1 MRKCARCLCNYRYEK
16 MLVAWASFDSG
27 YVEALMSTRGP
38 SISVGKWMYILHMKT
53 FAVSTAARSV
63 LSCIG
68 SGLETGRGLI
78 PHLEF
83 CRHSARWINWSE
95 TKCFADAYAVEIAT
109 RNMNKCML
117 EVLAVVETVTMS
129 LGHIIHNRML
139 NDEDYSSNEPV
150 IQVFTH
156 I

>member
-1 MRKCARCLCNYRYEK
+1 
-16 MLVAWASFDSG
+16 
-27 YVEALMSTRGP
+27 
-38 SISVGKWMYILHMKT
+38 
-53 FAVSTAARSV
+53 
-63 LSCIG
+63 
-68 SGLETGRGLI
+68 
-78 PHLEF
+78 
-83 CRHSARWINWSE
+83 
-95 TKCFADAYAVEIAT
+95 
-109 RNMNKCML
+109 MNKCML